1 MKSMKK
7 KDAEP
12 KNTKNNGDDYP
23 RATIGGNEENF
34 SCFQEKFS
42 FKKSLRQDPEER
54 GAAALT
60 SPLFRGSHPQSEH
73 ICCALAYG
81 ERLPDS
87 AFSLTFCSPKRREG
101 AHG

>member
-1 MKSMKK
+1 MKK

-23 RATIGGNEENF
+23 RATIGGNKEIF
-34 SCFQEKFS
+34 SS
-42 FKKSLRQDPEER
+42 FKEKISLKISLRGSPEER

-60 SPLFRGSHPQSEH
+60 SPLFRGSLPKSER
-73 ICCALAYG
+73 ICCALTYG
-81 ERLPDS
+81 ERLPNS
-87 AFSLTFCSPKRREG
+87 AFSLKIYNPKKQAG